1 MMGCDML
8 TQQTLKEHLSYD
20 CETGIFTRVN
30 NKGRFKA
37 GSILGTKH
45 STGYFVIRINNKLYK
60 SHRLAWLYAYGEFP
74 DLVIDHINGNGFDN
88 RLQNLRVVTQKQNCE
103 NQKLHKNNT
112 SGHPGVDWSK
122 VSNKWRAKITLNY
135 KTIHIGLFENK
146 DQAIDAYK
154 SFAAKVHTHNS
165 FAKI

>member
-1 MMGCDML
+1 ML
-8 TQQTLKEHLSYD
+8 TQKFLKDYLCYD
-20 CETGIFTRVN
+20 ADTGIFTRA
-30 NKGRFKA
+30 KDIKHFKT
-37 GSILGTKH
+37 GQILGTRH
-45 STGYFVIRINNKLYK
+45 STGYIVIRINNKLYK
-60 SHRLAWLYAYGEFP
+60 AHRLAWLYVHGEFP

-88 RLQNLRVVTQKQNCE
+88 RLQNLREVTQKQNCE
-103 NQKLHKNNT
+103 NQKIHKNNT

-122 VSNKWRAKITLNY
+122 AANKWRAKITLNY

-154 SFAAKVHTHNS
+154 SFAAKVHTHNA